1 MRRGLARE
9 RSMPPVSYQKSPRR
23 VELKIDSH
31 PANLASTRRA
41 IDAFGGGCG
50 FDKCA
55 IDDIGLCVN
64 EALANVMRHAYEGAT
79 DRPIVVG
86 AECDPDTI
94 KITIRDWGTGIDPQ
108 SLPAKK
114 CDPLTPGG
122 LGLVCLREM
131 MDEVVFAPQP
141 DGGMLLTMT
150 RRKNSVKRRR
160 PARDVG

>member
-41 IDAFGGGCG
+41 IEAFGGGCG

-64 EALANVMRHAYEGAT
+64 EALANVMRHAYGGRK
-79 DRPIVVG
+79 DRPIL
-86 AECDPDTI
+86 
-94 KITIRDWGTGIDPQ
+94 ITAATDERELTVRVRDWGNGVDPTTI
-108 SLPAKK
+108 PHEPYN
-114 CDPLTPGG
+114 PLTPGG
-122 LGLVCLREM
+122 VGLICLQQW
-131 MDEVVFAPQP
+131 MDEVTYAPQP
-141 DGGMLLTMT
+141 GGGMLTTLM
-150 RRKNSVKRRR
+150 RRR
-160 PARDVG
+160 MRR